1 MPQLKKLLAS
11 LSISQRVSILLV
23 AVVVGAGLFYFSR
36 WRSES
41 DLRPLYTALE
51 TEDAG
56 AVVQR
61 LKESG
66 TRYRLSEDGRTV
78 LVPSAQVAE
87 LRLSLA
93 ATGLPRKGRIGYELF
108 DKTDFGATEFTE
120 QVNFRRAL
128 EGELERS
135 VMCLSAVEQARVHL
149 TFAKDS
155 VFLQTRQPAKASVM
169 VKLKLGSRLTP
180 QNVMAVTNLVAS
192 AVEGLAPE
200 AISVLDMQG
209 NLLNRPR
216 RQADPESEQ
225 ASEATLEYR
234 QALERDLVA
243 KINMTLEPLLGPEK
257 VRASAALDCD
267 FSSGEQSEETFD
279 PTRSV
284 MVTSQKTDET
294 SGAGG
299 ASGVPG
305 TASNLPRPTS
315 QPVTSQGR
323 LSRQTENITYQS
335 SRMVRRTRL
344 PQGTVKRMSVAV
356 LVDYDVK
363 WAKTGA
369 VMRRTVEAPSAE
381 KLTAIRSLVTAA
393 VGLNSERGD
402 QLILESLPFE
412 STLNQEE
419 PASPPASPRSPL
431 PVWVEQLGGPQKVLY
446 LAAMAAGLLLLLVS
460 AAIWLTRR
468 KRRRA
473 FKVGLPAELPAGET
487 PDGAAPLGQQGE
499 RPVVDSAPDYPEL
512 PPAPIEKADVLAGR
526 LRHAIKKEPGASAQ
540 VFRTWFSEDEHAE

>member
-23 AVVVGAGLFYFSR
+23 AVAVGVGLFYFSR
-36 WRSES
+36 WMSES

-51 TEDAG
+51 SEDAG
-56 AVVQR
+56 AVVLR
-61 LKESG
+61 LKEGG
-66 TRYRLSEDGRTV
+66 TPYRLSEDGRTV

-108 DKTDFGATEFTE
+108 DKTNFGATEFAE
-120 QVNFRRAL
+120 QVNYRRAL

-149 TFAKDS
+149 SFAKDS

-180 QNVMAVTNLVAS
+180 QNVTAITNLVAS

-225 ASEATLEYR
+225 PSEATLEYR
-234 QALERDLVA
+234 QAMERDLVS

-305 TASNLPRPTS
+305 TASNLPRPAS

-323 LSRQTENITYQS
+323 LSRQTENVTYQS

-369 VMRRTVEAPSAE
+369 VMRRTVEPPSAE

-393 VGLNSERGD
+393 IGLNSGRGD

-412 STLNQEE
+412 STLHQEE
-419 PASPPASPRSPL
+419 PASPPPSPRSPL
-431 PVWVEQLGGPQKVLY
+431 PVWVEKLGGPQKMLY
-446 LAAMAAGLLLLLVS
+446 LAGMAAGLVLLLVS
-460 AAIWLTRR
+460 AAIWLTRK

-473 FKVGLPAELPAGET
+473 FKVGLPAELPPGET
-487 PDGAAPLGQQGE
+487 QDEAASLGRQGE
-499 RPVVDSAPDYPEL
+499 GQIVGSAPEHLEL
-512 PPAPIEKADVLAGR
+512 PPAPLEKVDVLVGR
-526 LRHAIKKEPGASAQ
+526 LRHAIQKEPEAAAQ
-540 VFRTWFSEDEHAE
+540 VFRTWLSEDAE